1 MGPVIALVNWK
12 TGILMNVTDYILI
25 YLMSIVINNDDLVT
39 LKYNQ
44 GHRLSLTQM
53 CKCCNDFGKVGI
65 PIHQPGI

>member
-1 MGPVIALVNWK
+1 
-12 TGILMNVTDYILI
+12 MNVTDYILI

-39 LKYNQ
+39 LKYSQ
-44 GHRLSLTQM
+44 GCRLYTSLTQM